1 MMRPFGGVVAWL
13 KIPVIGI
20 VTGLA
25 SDQAGWALEPGGRAS
40 EPGGRAPKPAGM
52 EEKKT
57 ERSVPG
63 TGEPAYKRLQG
74 NKDFCLL

>member
-25 SDQAGWALEPGGRAS
+25 SDQAGWALEPAGSAS
-40 EPGGRAPKPAGM
+40 EPTGIVSEPVWRLGDR
-52 EEKKT
+52 EKKT
-57 ERSVPG
+57 AKG
-63 TGEPAYKRLQG
+63 Q
-74 NKDFCLL
+74 